1 MSGVP
6 EGIPVPGRR
15 TLLRLQ
21 QEDEAAAAAAAAA
34 AAQGK
39 DCAFCGRE
47 GHGRA
52 ECPVGAFDKKGES
65 SDWVSRH
72 AELYGNMTEAEVRRL
87 QR

>member
-21 QEDEAAAAAAAAA
+21 EDEAGSRAEGTALCVRA
-34 AAQGK
+34 
-39 DCAFCGRE
+39 

-52 ECPVGAFDKKGES
+52 ESGPVGAFDKKQGDSS

>member
-21 QEDEAAAAAAAAA
+21 QEDEAAAAAASR
-34 AAQGK
+34 AQGK
-39 DCAFCGRE
+39 DCAFCGRA

-52 ECPVGAFDKKGES
+52 ECPVGAFDKKQGES

-72 AELYGNMTEAEVRRL
+72 AELDGNMTEAEVRRL